1 VIIFRPDGRSIGGE
15 PLARR
20 ENPVKELREKQ
31 IKEAALRLFSAR
43 GFHNTTITQ
52 IAEAADL
59 GKGTIYWYWKSKED
73 LAFSL
78 VSDMLQDFL
87 ALIEDAGGGEGSV
100 VERFT
105 TLVTRVAELYYRETD
120 YLRLLW
126 KFRVDRS
133 YIFSEEY
140 TEKVASYYVRM
151 RKALENLIAEG
162 MRRGELRKVD
172 ARRMAFILLG
182 IAEGLELEWLENEE
196 ELSMR
201 DALVEVMDMVLASI
215 RK

>member
-1 VIIFRPDGRSIGGE
+1 MAP
-15 PLARR
+15 R
-20 ENPVKELREKQ
+20 ENPFKEIREKQ
-31 IKEAALRLFSAR
+31 IKEAALMLFSEK
-43 GFHNTTITQ
+43 GFHNTTVTQ

-78 VSDMLQDFL
+78 VSDMLRDFL
-87 ALIEDAGGGEGSV
+87 ALIEEAKNGEGMV
-100 VERFT
+100 IERFAGM
-105 TLVTRVAELYYRETD
+105 VSKVADLYYKETD

-140 TEKVASYYVRM
+140 TEKVASYYTRM
-151 RKALENLIAEG
+151 RKALGDMIEEG
-162 MRRGELRKVD
+162 IGNGELKEVD
-172 ARRMAFILLG
+172 PKRTAFILLG

-201 DALVEVMDMVLASI
+201 DALVEVMGMVMAAI
-215 RK
+215 AK

>member
-1 VIIFRPDGRSIGGE
+1 M
-15 PLARR
+15 AKR
-20 ENPVKELREKQ
+20 ENPVKEIRERQ
-31 IKEAALRLFSAR
+31 IKEAALMLFSEK

-87 ALIEDAGGGEGSV
+87 SLIEEARDGEGTV
-100 VERFT
+100 IERF
-105 TLVTRVAELYYRETD
+105 VGMVSKVADLYYEETD

-126 KFRVDRS
+126 KFRVDRG

-151 RKALENLIAEG
+151 RKALEEMITEG
-162 MRRGELRKVD
+162 IGNGELKEVD
-172 ARRMAFILLG
+172 PRRSAFILLG

-201 DALVEVMDMVLASI
+201 DALLEVMAMVMAAFA
-215 RK
+215 K

>member
-1 VIIFRPDGRSIGGE
+1 MPSRP
-15 PLARR
+15 
-20 ENPVKELREKQ
+20 NPVKELRERQ
-31 IKEAALRLFSAR
+31 IKEAALRLFSEK

-52 IAEAADL
+52 IAGAADL
-59 GKGTIYWYWKSKED
+59 GKGTIYWYWRSKEA

-78 VSDMLQDFL
+78 VEEMLADFL
-87 ALIEDAGGGEGSV
+87 SNIERARDGEGPV
-100 VERFT
+100 IERFER
-105 TLVTRVAELYYRETD
+105 LVAEVAELYYRETE

-133 YIFSEEY
+133 YIFNEEY
-140 TEKVASYYVRM
+140 TRRVTSYYVRM
-151 RKALENLIAEG
+151 REALESLLEQG
-162 MRRGELRKVD
+162 MKSGELRVMDSK
-172 ARRMAFILLG
+172 RMAFIILG

-201 DALVEVMDMVLASI
+201 EALVEVMEILFSNL

>member
-1 VIIFRPDGRSIGGE
+1 M
-15 PLARR
+15 AKR
-20 ENPVKELREKQ
+20 ENPVKEIREKQ
-31 IKEAALRLFSAR
+31 IKEAALMLFSEK
-43 GFHNTTITQ
+43 GFHNTTVTQ

-78 VSDMLQDFL
+78 VSDMLRDFL
-87 ALIEDAGGGEGSV
+87 TIIEEARDGEGTLL
-100 VERFT
+100 ERFAGM
-105 TLVTRVAELYYRETD
+105 VSKVADLYYKETD

-140 TEKVASYYVRM
+140 TEKVASYYIRM
-151 RKALENLIAEG
+151 REALERMIAEG
-162 MRRGELRKVD
+162 IGNGELKEVD
-172 ARRMAFILLG
+172 PRRTAFILLG

-201 DALVEVMDMVLASI
+201 DALVEVMGMVMAAI
-215 RK
+215 AK